1 VIIIDHEKHNVDIRG
16 RAKNSH
22 QAKFERNK
30 KAERALANVL

>member
-1 VIIIDHEKHNVDIRG
+1 MIDHEKHNVDVKG

-30 KAERALANVL
+30 KAERALADVL